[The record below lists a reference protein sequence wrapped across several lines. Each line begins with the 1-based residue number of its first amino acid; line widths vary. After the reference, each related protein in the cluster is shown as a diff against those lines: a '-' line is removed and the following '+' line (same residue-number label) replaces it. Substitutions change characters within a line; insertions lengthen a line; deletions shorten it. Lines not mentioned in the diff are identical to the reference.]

1 MNNQYLGGGIAYK
14 GVAWTVC
21 RFKDGVAK
29 IREEGEIPQCTL
41 SVTTVSICLRFCF
54 LSLLEIKGIELSD

>member
-1 MNNQYLGGGIAYK
+1 MPIKGWLGQFADL
-14 GVAWTVC
+14 
-21 RFKDGVAK
+21 RMGVAK

-41 SVTTVSICLRFCF
+41 SVTTVNICLRFCF